1 MTAIPQLLPAAS
13 QPIAQPYLTPA
24 QFTAFPTWLDLDNLV
39 PGGLASLQTDALAD
53 VLLAASDWANDVC
66 EGMTLSAHLVSNEQV
81 TVRAAGGR
89 ITLQPRDIPVT
100 SVTALSYG
108 WDPSTLSA
116 LSLPCP
122 SLQNVEG
129 RVISFRPGGTGMS
142 FVGPAIQFGPGPAWD
157 GRAFVQWS
165 YVAGFPS
172 TTLSLACAAGA
183 NSVTVTDPAG
193 IMPGATLR
201 IYDEGLDGAGASE
214 ALTVSS
220 TYVPAVPTFP
230 PTATS
235 IPLAAN
241 TAHAHAAGTGITG
254 MPRRILQAVIAFAVA
269 LLMREDVSQE
279 EPPSGFGPAARTTGD
294 YRQGG
299 AASGL
304 VNDAIGWLQRY
315 RPVWR

>member
-1 MTAIPQLLPAAS
+1 MTAIPQLLPATS

-39 PGGLASLQTDALAD
+39 PDGLASLQTDALAD

-89 ITLQPRDIPVT
+89 ITLQPRDVPVT
-100 SVTALSYG
+100 AVTALSYG
-108 WDPSTLSA
+108 WDQATLSS
-116 LSLPCP
+116 LSLPDP
-122 SLQNVEG
+122 SLQNIEG
-129 RVISFRPGGTGMS
+129 RLISFRPGGTGMN
-142 FVGPAIQFGPGPAWD
+142 FTGPAIQFGPGPAWD

-172 TTLSLACAAGA
+172 TVLSADCLAGA
-183 NSVTVTDPAG
+183 ASVTVTDPTG
-193 IMPGATLR
+193 IMPGGTLR
-201 IYDEGLDGAGASE
+201 IWDKGEDSAGASE
-214 ALTVSS
+214 ALTVASS
-220 TYVPAVPTFP
+220 YVPAVPTVP
-230 PTATS
+230 PVATS
-235 IPLAAN
+235 IPLAGV
-241 TAHAHAAGTGITG
+241 TAHAHFAGTGITG
-254 MPRRILQAVIAFAVA
+254 MPRRILQAVIAYAVS
-269 LLMREDVSQE
+269 LLMKEDVSAE
-279 EPPSGFGPAARTTGD
+279 EPPSGFGPAARTTGE

-304 VNDAIGWLQRY
+304 VNDAVGWLQRY